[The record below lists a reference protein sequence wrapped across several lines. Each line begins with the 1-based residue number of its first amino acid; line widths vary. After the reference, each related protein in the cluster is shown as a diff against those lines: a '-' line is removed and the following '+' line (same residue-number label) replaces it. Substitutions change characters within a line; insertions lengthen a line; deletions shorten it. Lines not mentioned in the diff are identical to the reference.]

1 MTYLEALWDRISR
14 EPVLVTTFVGALL
27 NLLIVFGLPITDEQ
41 KLAVVALV
49 TALLAI
55 FARSQV
61 APL

>member
-1 MTYLEALWDRISR
+1 MTYLQAVLDRLAN

-27 NLLIVFGLPITDEQ
+27 NLLIVFGLPIDDEQ

-55 FARSQV
+55 FARSKV
-61 APL
+61 TPA